1 MIFWN
6 TSWEEKQVERRE
18 NPYDSIKKRKKEEDF
33 VKKPTNSYGVDGKRA
48 EEKTGTRRRYE
59 PGDMG
64 QNRYEPGNMR
74 QDRYEQGNSRKG
86 RYQDGERRNV
96 RRERMTEEE
105 RMRRRRA
112 LRRKREQQRRR
123 RLIAAAA
130 VAVLV
135 LGGGAVGIVH
145 YVLRDVQTAN
155 VGLSANSGQAGS
167 DGTITGSLQGNGA
180 GNAAASDDGSGAA
193 GDGTD
198 SASDGNG
205 TAARPD
211 TNGTD
216 ISFSE
221 IAQLDTLNSPYA
233 ILMDASTGE
242 VLAEQNADTQMY
254 PASMTKMLTAV
265 TAMESV
271 SSLDETVTMPYE
283 IYAALYEEGASM
295 AGFEAGEQASVRQLL
310 YGVILPSGAECC
322 ITLAD
327 LIDGSESAFVQRM
340 NEKAQELG
348 MSSTHFV
355 TCTGLHDAQH
365 YSTIRDIAVLLQYAL
380 QSSDFREI
388 FTAHSY
394 SVAPTAQH
402 PEGFTFY
409 STMFQSLGDAS
420 VTGGEIL
427 GGKTGYTE
435 EAGLCLASLAQ
446 VNGREYI
453 LVTAG
458 APGSHDTEPLHT
470 IDAKA
475 VYNRIGEATKN

>member
-1 MIFWN
+1 MLHN
-6 TSWEEKQVERRE
+6 TGREEEQVEKWE
-18 NPYDSIKKRKKEEDF
+18 N
-33 VKKPTNSYGVDGKRA
+33 
-48 EEKTGTRRRYE
+48 
-59 PGDMG
+59 
-64 QNRYEPGNMR
+64 Q
-74 QDRYEQGNSRKG
+74 
-86 RYQDGERRNV
+86 
-96 RRERMTEEE
+96 RERMTEEE
-105 RMRRRRA
+105 RRRRRRA

-123 RLIAAAA
+123 GLIAVAA

-145 YVLRDVQTAN
+145 SILRDAQMAN
-155 VGLSANSGQAGS
+155 VGSSADSGQARS
-167 DGTITGSLQGNGA
+167 DGTITERLQENGTE
-180 GNAAASDDGSGAA
+180 NAEASDDGNGVAGNGADSTADESEVA
-193 GDGTD
+193 GNGTD
-198 SASDGNG
+198 STADGNG
-205 TAARPD
+205 TAAGTDMSRTDGVEDDESGNSTGEAAD
-211 TNGTD
+211 TDQD
-216 ISFSE
+216 ISFSG

-233 ILMDASTGE
+233 VLMDASTGE
-242 VLAEQNADTQMY
+242 ILAEQNADTQMY
-254 PASMTKMLTAV
+254 PASMTKILTAV

-271 SSLDETVTMPYE
+271 NSLDEIVTMPYE

-322 ITLAD
+322 IALAD

-340 NEKAQELG
+340 NEKAQALG

-365 YSTIRDIAVLLQYAL
+365 YSTVRDIAVLLQYAL

>member
-1 MIFWN
+1 MLHN
-6 TSWEEKQVERRE
+6 TGREEEQVEKWENQRE
-18 NPYDSIKKRKKEEDF
+18 H
-33 VKKPTNSYGVDGKRA
+33 
-48 EEKTGTRRRYE
+48 
-59 PGDMG
+59 
-64 QNRYEPGNMR
+64 
-74 QDRYEQGNSRKG
+74 
-86 RYQDGERRNV
+86 
-96 RRERMTEEE
+96 MTEEE
-105 RMRRRRA
+105 RRRRRRA

-123 RLIAAAA
+123 RLIAVAA

-135 LGGGAVGIVH
+135 LEGGAVGIVH
-145 YVLRDVQTAN
+145 SILRDAQMAN
-155 VGLSANSGQAGS
+155 VGSSADSGQAGS
-167 DGTITGSLQGNGA
+167 DGTITERLQENGA
-180 GNAAASDDGSGAA
+180 GNGTDSTADESSATGNGTDSTADESSAAGNGTDSTADGSGTAA
-193 GDGTD
+193 GTDMSRTDGVEDDESGNSTD
-198 SASDGNG
+198 E
-205 TAARPD
+205 AAD
-211 TNGTD
+211 TDQN

-233 ILMDASTGE
+233 VLMDASTGE

-254 PASMTKMLTAV
+254 PASMTKILTAV

-271 SSLDETVTMPYE
+271 NSLDEIVTMPYE

-322 ITLAD
+322 IALAD

-340 NEKAQELG
+340 NEKAQALG

-365 YSTIRDIAVLLQYAL
+365 YSTVRDIAVLLQYAL

>member
-1 MIFWN
+1 
-6 TSWEEKQVERRE
+6 
-18 NPYDSIKKRKKEEDF
+18 
-33 VKKPTNSYGVDGKRA
+33 
-48 EEKTGTRRRYE
+48 
-59 PGDMG
+59 
-64 QNRYEPGNMR
+64 
-74 QDRYEQGNSRKG
+74 
-86 RYQDGERRNV
+86 
-96 RRERMTEEE
+96 MTEEE
-105 RMRRRRA
+105 RRRRRRA

-123 RLIAAAA
+123 RLIAVAA

-145 YVLRDVQTAN
+145 SILRDAQTAN
-155 VGLSANSGQAGS
+155 VGSSADGGQAGS
-167 DGTITGSLQGNGA
+167 DGTITERLQENGA
-180 GNAAASDDGSGAA
+180 GNAEASDDGSGVAGNGADSTADESGAA
-193 GDGTD
+193 GNGTD
-198 SASDGNG
+198 STADGSG
-205 TAARPD
+205 TAAGTDMSRTDGVEDDESGNSTGEAAD
-211 TNGTD
+211 TGQD

-233 ILMDASTGE
+233 VLMDASTGE

-254 PASMTKMLTAV
+254 PASLTKILTAV

-271 SSLDETVTMPYE
+271 NSLDEIVTMPYE
-283 IYAALYEEGASM
+283 IYDTLYEEGASM

-322 ITLAD
+322 IALAG

-340 NEKAQELG
+340 NEKAQALG

-365 YSTIRDIAVLLQYAL
+365 YSTVRDIAVLLQYAL

>member
-1 MIFWN
+1 
-6 TSWEEKQVERRE
+6 
-18 NPYDSIKKRKKEEDF
+18 
-33 VKKPTNSYGVDGKRA
+33 
-48 EEKTGTRRRYE
+48 
-59 PGDMG
+59 
-64 QNRYEPGNMR
+64 
-74 QDRYEQGNSRKG
+74 
-86 RYQDGERRNV
+86 
-96 RRERMTEEE
+96 MTEEE
-105 RMRRRRA
+105 RRRSRRA

-123 RLIAAAA
+123 RLIAAAV

-145 YVLRDVQTAN
+145 SILRDAQTAN
-155 VGLSANSGQAGS
+155 VGSLADSGQAGS
-167 DGTITGSLQGNGA
+167 DGRITERLQENGA
-180 GNAAASDDGSGAA
+180 GN
-193 GDGTD
+193 GTD
-198 SASDGNG
+198 SAADESS
-205 TAARPD
+205 TEA
-211 TNGTD
+211 GTD
-216 ISFSE
+216 MSRTDGADDDESGNSTDEADTDQDITFSE
-221 IAQLDTLNSPYA
+221 TAQLDTLNSPYA

-254 PASMTKMLTAV
+254 PASMTKILTAV

-271 SSLDETVTMPYE
+271 NSLDEIVTMPYE
-283 IYAALYEEGASM
+283 IYATLYEEGASM

-322 ITLAD
+322 IALAD

-340 NEKAQELG
+340 NEKAQALG

-365 YSTIRDIAVLLQYAL
+365 YSTVRDIAVLLQYAL

-475 VYNRIGEATKN
+475 VYNRIGEATNNE

>member
-1 MIFWN
+1 VHKKSATKASAGKTPRVHN
-6 TSWEEKQVERRE
+6 TGREEEQVERWE
-18 NPYDSIKKRKKEEDF
+18 NQWD
-33 VKKPTNSYGVDGKRA
+33 A
-48 EEKTGTRRRYE
+48 
-59 PGDMG
+59 
-64 QNRYEPGNMR
+64 QW
-74 QDRYEQGNSRKG
+74 
-86 RYQDGERRNV
+86 
-96 RRERMTEEE
+96 ERMTEEE
-105 RMRRRRA
+105 RRRRRRA

-123 RLIAAAA
+123 RLIAVAA

-145 YVLRDVQTAN
+145 SILRDAQTVN
-155 VGLSANSGQAGS
+155 VGSSADNGQAGS
-167 DGTITGSLQGNGA
+167 DGAITERLQENGTE
-180 GNAAASDDGSGAA
+180 NAEASDDGNGGA
-193 GDGTD
+193 GNGTD
-198 SASDGNG
+198 STADESSAAAGTDMSRTDGVEDDESGNSTG
-205 TAARPD
+205 EAAD
-211 TNGTD
+211 TEQD

-221 IAQLDTLNSPYA
+221 TVQLDTLNSPYA

-254 PASMTKMLTAV
+254 PASMTKILTAV

-271 SSLDETVTMPYE
+271 NSLDEIVTMPYE
-283 IYAALYEEGASM
+283 IYATLYEEGASM

-322 ITLAD
+322 IALAD

-340 NEKAQELG
+340 NEKAQALG

-365 YSTIRDIAVLLQYAL
+365 YSTVRDIAVLLQYAL

-388 FTAHSY
+388 FTAHSH

>member
-1 MIFWN
+1 MEK
-6 TSWEEKQVERRE
+6 WENQR
-18 NPYDSIKKRKKEEDF
+18 D
-33 VKKPTNSYGVDGKRA
+33 A
-48 EEKTGTRRRYE
+48 
-59 PGDMG
+59 
-64 QNRYEPGNMR
+64 Q
-74 QDRYEQGNSRKG
+74 Q
-86 RYQDGERRNV
+86 
-96 RRERMTEEE
+96 ERMTEEE
-105 RMRRRRA
+105 RRRSRRA

-123 RLIAAAA
+123 RLIAAAV

-145 YVLRDVQTAN
+145 SILRDAQTAN
-155 VGLSANSGQAGS
+155 VGSLADSGQAGS
-167 DGTITGSLQGNGA
+167 DGRITERLQENGA
-180 GNAAASDDGSGAA
+180 GN
-193 GDGTD
+193 GTD
-198 SASDGNG
+198 SAADESS
-205 TAARPD
+205 TEA
-211 TNGTD
+211 GTD
-216 ISFSE
+216 MSRTDGADDDESGNSTDEATDTDQDITFSE

-242 VLAEQNADTQMY
+242 VLADQNADTQMY
-254 PASMTKMLTAV
+254 PASMTKILTAV
-265 TAMESV
+265 TAMENV
-271 SSLDETVTMPYE
+271 NSLDEIVTMPYE
-283 IYAALYEEGASM
+283 IYATLYEEGASM

-322 ITLAD
+322 IALAD

-340 NEKAQELG
+340 NEKAQALG

-365 YSTIRDIAVLLQYAL
+365 YSTVRDIAVLLQYAL

-435 EAGLCLASLAQ
+435 EAGLCLSSLAQ

-475 VYNRIGEATKN
+475 VYNRIGEATNNE

>member
-1 MIFWN
+1 MEK
-6 TSWEEKQVERRE
+6 WENQ
-18 NPYDSIKKRKKEEDF
+18 
-33 VKKPTNSYGVDGKRA
+33 
-48 EEKTGTRRRYE
+48 
-59 PGDMG
+59 
-64 QNRYEPGNMR
+64 
-74 QDRYEQGNSRKG
+74 
-86 RYQDGERRNV
+86 
-96 RRERMTEEE
+96 RERMTEEE
-105 RMRRRRA
+105 RRRRRRA

-123 RLIAAAA
+123 RLIAVAA

-145 YVLRDVQTAN
+145 SILRDAQTAN
-155 VGLSANSGQAGS
+155 VGSSADSGQARS
-167 DGTITGSLQGNGA
+167 DGTITERLQENGTE
-180 GNAAASDDGSGAA
+180 NAEASDDGNGVAGNGADSTADESSAA
-193 GDGTD
+193 GNGTD
-198 SASDGNG
+198 STADGSG
-205 TAARPD
+205 TAAGTDMSRTDGVEDDESGNSTGEAAD
-211 TNGTD
+211 TDQD

-254 PASMTKMLTAV
+254 PASMTKILTAV

-271 SSLDETVTMPYE
+271 NSLDEIVTMPYE
-283 IYAALYEEGASM
+283 IYATLYEEGASM

-322 ITLAD
+322 IALAD

-340 NEKAQELG
+340 NEKAQALG

-365 YSTIRDIAVLLQYAL
+365 YSTVRDIAVLLQYAL

>member
-1 MIFWN
+1 MER
-6 TSWEEKQVERRE
+6 WENQR
-18 NPYDSIKKRKKEEDF
+18 D
-33 VKKPTNSYGVDGKRA
+33 A
-48 EEKTGTRRRYE
+48 
-59 PGDMG
+59 
-64 QNRYEPGNMR
+64 Q
-74 QDRYEQGNSRKG
+74 Q
-86 RYQDGERRNV
+86 
-96 RRERMTEEE
+96 ERMTEEE
-105 RMRRRRA
+105 RRRRRRA
-112 LRRKREQQRRR
+112 LRRKREQQRRK
-123 RLIAAAA
+123 RLIAAAV

-145 YVLRDVQTAN
+145 SILRDAQTAN
-155 VGLSANSGQAGS
+155 VGSLADSGQAGS
-167 DGTITGSLQGNGA
+167 DGRITERLQENGA
-180 GNAAASDDGSGAA
+180 GN
-193 GDGTD
+193 GTD
-198 SASDGNG
+198 SAADESS
-205 TAARPD
+205 TEA
-211 TNGTD
+211 GTD
-216 ISFSE
+216 MSRTDGADDDESGNSTDEAEDTDQDITFSE
-221 IAQLDTLNSPYA
+221 TAQLDTLNSPYA

-254 PASMTKMLTAV
+254 PASMTKILTAV

-271 SSLDETVTMPYE
+271 NSLDEIVTMPYE
-283 IYAALYEEGASM
+283 IYATLYEEGASM

-322 ITLAD
+322 IALAD

-340 NEKAQELG
+340 NEKAQALG

-365 YSTIRDIAVLLQYAL
+365 YSTVRDIAVLLQYAL

-402 PEGFTFY
+402 PAGFTFY
-409 STMFQSLGDAS
+409 NTMFQSLGDAS

-458 APGSHDTEPLHT
+458 APGRHDTEPLHT
-470 IDAKA
+470 IEEKA
-475 VYNRIGEATKN
+475 VYTRIGEATNNE

>member
-1 MIFWN
+1 
-6 TSWEEKQVERRE
+6 
-18 NPYDSIKKRKKEEDF
+18 
-33 VKKPTNSYGVDGKRA
+33 
-48 EEKTGTRRRYE
+48 
-59 PGDMG
+59 
-64 QNRYEPGNMR
+64 
-74 QDRYEQGNSRKG
+74 
-86 RYQDGERRNV
+86 
-96 RRERMTEEE
+96 MTEEE
-105 RMRRRRA
+105 RRRRRRA

-123 RLIAAAA
+123 RLIAVAA

-145 YVLRDVQTAN
+145 SILRDAQTAS
-155 VGLSANSGQAGS
+155 VGSSADSGQAGS
-167 DGTITGSLQGNGA
+167 DGTITERLQENGA
-180 GNAAASDDGSGAA
+180 GNGTDSTADESSATGNGTDSTADESSAA
-193 GDGTD
+193 GNGTD
-198 SASDGNG
+198 SA
-205 TAARPD
+205 AD
-211 TNGTD
+211 TDQD

-221 IAQLDTLNSPYA
+221 IVQLDTLNSPYA
-233 ILMDASTGE
+233 VLMDASTGE

-254 PASMTKMLTAV
+254 PASLTKILTAV

-271 SSLDETVTMPYE
+271 NSLDEIVTMPYE

-322 ITLAD
+322 IALAD

-340 NEKAQELG
+340 NEKAQALG

-365 YSTIRDIAVLLQYAL
+365 YSTVRDIAVLLQYAL

-388 FTAHSY
+388 FTTHSY

-470 IDAKA
+470 IDAKT

>member
-1 MIFWN
+1 MLHN
-6 TSWEEKQVERRE
+6 TGREEEQVEKWE
-18 NPYDSIKKRKKEEDF
+18 N
-33 VKKPTNSYGVDGKRA
+33 
-48 EEKTGTRRRYE
+48 
-59 PGDMG
+59 
-64 QNRYEPGNMR
+64 Q
-74 QDRYEQGNSRKG
+74 
-86 RYQDGERRNV
+86 
-96 RRERMTEEE
+96 RERMTEEE
-105 RMRRRRA
+105 RRRRRRA

-123 RLIAAAA
+123 RLIAVAA

-145 YVLRDVQTAN
+145 SILRDAQTAN
-155 VGLSANSGQAGS
+155 VGSSADSGQAGS
-167 DGTITGSLQGNGA
+167 DGTITERLQENGA
-180 GNAAASDDGSGAA
+180 GN
-193 GDGTD
+193 GTD
-198 SASDGNG
+198 STADESSATGNG
-205 TAARPD
+205 TDSTADESSAAVGTDMSRTDGVEDDESGNSTGEAAD
-211 TNGTD
+211 TDQD

-254 PASMTKMLTAV
+254 PASMTKILTAV

-271 SSLDETVTMPYE
+271 NSLDEIVTMPYE

-322 ITLAD
+322 IALAD

-340 NEKAQELG
+340 NEKAQALG

-365 YSTIRDIAVLLQYAL
+365 YSTVRDIAVLLQYAL

>member
-1 MIFWN
+1 
-6 TSWEEKQVERRE
+6 
-18 NPYDSIKKRKKEEDF
+18 
-33 VKKPTNSYGVDGKRA
+33 
-48 EEKTGTRRRYE
+48 
-59 PGDMG
+59 
-64 QNRYEPGNMR
+64 
-74 QDRYEQGNSRKG
+74 
-86 RYQDGERRNV
+86 
-96 RRERMTEEE
+96 
-105 RMRRRRA
+105 
-112 LRRKREQQRRR
+112 
-123 RLIAAAA
+123 
-130 VAVLV
+130 
-135 LGGGAVGIVH
+135 
-145 YVLRDVQTAN
+145 
-155 VGLSANSGQAGS
+155 
-167 DGTITGSLQGNGA
+167 
-180 GNAAASDDGSGAA
+180 
-193 GDGTD
+193 
-198 SASDGNG
+198 
-205 TAARPD
+205 
-211 TNGTD
+211 
-216 ISFSE
+216 
-221 IAQLDTLNSPYA
+221 
-233 ILMDASTGE
+233 MDASTGE

-254 PASMTKMLTAV
+254 PASMTKILTAV

-271 SSLDETVTMPYE
+271 NSLDEIVTMPYE
-283 IYAALYEEGASM
+283 IYATLYEEGASM

-322 ITLAD
+322 IALAD

-340 NEKAQELG
+340 NEKAQALG
-348 MSSTHFV
+348 MRSTHFV

-365 YSTIRDIAVLLQYAL
+365 YSTVRDIAVLLQYAL

-475 VYNRIGEATKN
+475 VYNRIGEATNNE

>member
-1 MIFWN
+1 MLHN
-6 TSWEEKQVERRE
+6 TGREEEQVEKWE
-18 NPYDSIKKRKKEEDF
+18 N
-33 VKKPTNSYGVDGKRA
+33 
-48 EEKTGTRRRYE
+48 
-59 PGDMG
+59 
-64 QNRYEPGNMR
+64 Q
-74 QDRYEQGNSRKG
+74 
-86 RYQDGERRNV
+86 
-96 RRERMTEEE
+96 RERMTEEE
-105 RMRRRRA
+105 RRRRRRA

-123 RLIAAAA
+123 RLIAVAA

-145 YVLRDVQTAN
+145 SILRDAQMAN
-155 VGLSANSGQAGS
+155 VGSSADSGQAGS
-167 DGTITGSLQGNGA
+167 DGTITERLQENGA
-180 GNAAASDDGSGAA
+180 GNGTDSTADGSGTAA
-193 GDGTD
+193 GTDMSRTDGVEDDESGNSTGEAADTD
-198 SASDGNG
+198 QN
-205 TAARPD
+205 
-211 TNGTD
+211 

-233 ILMDASTGE
+233 VLMDASTGE

-254 PASMTKMLTAV
+254 PASMTKILTAV

-271 SSLDETVTMPYE
+271 NSLDEIVTMPYE

-322 ITLAD
+322 IALAD

-340 NEKAQELG
+340 NEKAQALG

-365 YSTIRDIAVLLQYAL
+365 YSTVRDIAVLLQYAL

-453 LVTAG
+453 LVIAG

>member
-1 MIFWN
+1 
-6 TSWEEKQVERRE
+6 
-18 NPYDSIKKRKKEEDF
+18 
-33 VKKPTNSYGVDGKRA
+33 
-48 EEKTGTRRRYE
+48 
-59 PGDMG
+59 
-64 QNRYEPGNMR
+64 
-74 QDRYEQGNSRKG
+74 
-86 RYQDGERRNV
+86 
-96 RRERMTEEE
+96 MTEEE
-105 RMRRRRA
+105 RVRRRRA
-112 LRRKREQQRRR
+112 LRRKKEQQRRR
-123 RLIAAAA
+123 RLITAA
-130 VAVLV
+130 VVALLV
-135 LGGGAVGIVH
+135 IGGGAIGIVR
-145 YVLRDVQTAN
+145 YVLRDAQTAN
-155 VGLSANSGQAGS
+155 VGPSAGSGQAGS
-167 DGTITGSLQGNGA
+167 DGTITGT
-180 GNAAASDDGSGAA
+180 AAASGDESVSNTAGEGTNPVPAENADGTYTNGTFDASGNSTAGAA
-193 GDGTD
+193 DAEQTENSNGSATGETEADAD
-198 SASDGNG
+198 SARQKNSGESE
-205 TAARPD
+205 AA
-211 TNGTD
+211 GTD

-233 ILMDASTGE
+233 ILMDVSAGE
-242 VLAEQNADTQMY
+242 VLAEQNADTRMY
-254 PASMTKMLTAV
+254 PASMTKILTAV
-265 TAMESV
+265 TAMECV

-283 IYAALYEEGASM
+283 IYDALYEEGASM
-295 AGFEAGEQASVRQLL
+295 AGFEAGEQASIRQLL

-327 LIDGSESAFVQRM
+327 FIDGSESAFVQRM
-340 NEKAQELG
+340 NAKAQELG
-348 MSSTHFV
+348 MNSTHFV

-365 YSTIRDIAVLLQYAL
+365 YSTVRDIAVLLQYAL
-380 QSSDFREI
+380 QNSDFLEI

-475 VYNRIGEATKN
+475 VYNRIGEATKK

>member
-1 MIFWN
+1 
-6 TSWEEKQVERRE
+6 
-18 NPYDSIKKRKKEEDF
+18 
-33 VKKPTNSYGVDGKRA
+33 
-48 EEKTGTRRRYE
+48 
-59 PGDMG
+59 
-64 QNRYEPGNMR
+64 
-74 QDRYEQGNSRKG
+74 
-86 RYQDGERRNV
+86 
-96 RRERMTEEE
+96 MTEEE
-105 RMRRRRA
+105 RRRRRRA

-123 RLIAAAA
+123 RLIAAAV

-135 LGGGAVGIVH
+135 LGGGAVGIAH
-145 YVLRDVQTAN
+145 SILRDAQTAN
-155 VGLSANSGQAGS
+155 VGSLADSGQAGS
-167 DGTITGSLQGNGA
+167 DGRITERLQENGA
-180 GNAAASDDGSGAA
+180 GNA
-193 GDGTD
+193 TD
-198 SASDGNG
+198 SAADESS
-205 TAARPD
+205 TEA
-211 TNGTD
+211 GTD
-216 ISFSE
+216 MSRTDGADDDESGHSTDEAEDTDQDITFSE
-221 IAQLDTLNSPYA
+221 TAQLDTLNSPYA

-254 PASMTKMLTAV
+254 PASMTKILTAV

-271 SSLDETVTMPYE
+271 NSLDEIVTMPYE
-283 IYAALYEEGASM
+283 IYATLYEEGASM

-310 YGVILPSGAECC
+310 YGVILPYGAECC
-322 ITLAD
+322 IALAD

-340 NEKAQELG
+340 NEKAQALG
-348 MSSTHFV
+348 MRSTHFV

-365 YSTIRDIAVLLQYAL
+365 YSTVRDIAVLLQYAL

-475 VYNRIGEATKN
+475 VYNRIGEATNNE

>member
-1 MIFWN
+1 
-6 TSWEEKQVERRE
+6 
-18 NPYDSIKKRKKEEDF
+18 
-33 VKKPTNSYGVDGKRA
+33 
-48 EEKTGTRRRYE
+48 
-59 PGDMG
+59 
-64 QNRYEPGNMR
+64 
-74 QDRYEQGNSRKG
+74 
-86 RYQDGERRNV
+86 
-96 RRERMTEEE
+96 MTEEE
-105 RMRRRRA
+105 RRRRRRA

-123 RLIAAAA
+123 RLIAVAA

-145 YVLRDVQTAN
+145 SILRDAQMAN
-155 VGLSANSGQAGS
+155 VGSSADSGQAGS
-167 DGTITGSLQGNGA
+167 DGTITERLQENGA
-180 GNAAASDDGSGAA
+180 GNAEASDDGSGGA
-193 GDGTD
+193 GNGADSTADG
-198 SASDGNG
+198 SG
-205 TAARPD
+205 TAA
-211 TNGTD
+211 GTD
-216 ISFSE
+216 MSRTDGVEDDESGNSTDEAADTDQNISFSE

-233 ILMDASTGE
+233 VLMDASTGE
-242 VLAEQNADTQMY
+242 VLAEQNADMQMY
-254 PASMTKMLTAV
+254 PASMTKILTAV

-271 SSLDETVTMPYE
+271 NSLDEIVTMPYE
-283 IYAALYEEGASM
+283 IYATLYEEGASM

-322 ITLAD
+322 IALAD

-340 NEKAQELG
+340 NEKAQALG

-365 YSTIRDIAVLLQYAL
+365 YSTVRDIAVLLQYAL

>member
-1 MIFWN
+1 MLHN
-6 TSWEEKQVERRE
+6 TGREEEQVEKWE
-18 NPYDSIKKRKKEEDF
+18 N
-33 VKKPTNSYGVDGKRA
+33 
-48 EEKTGTRRRYE
+48 
-59 PGDMG
+59 
-64 QNRYEPGNMR
+64 Q
-74 QDRYEQGNSRKG
+74 
-86 RYQDGERRNV
+86 
-96 RRERMTEEE
+96 RERMTEEE
-105 RMRRRRA
+105 RRRRRRA

-123 RLIAAAA
+123 RLIAVAA

-145 YVLRDVQTAN
+145 SILRDAQMAN
-155 VGLSANSGQAGS
+155 VGSSADSGQAGS
-167 DGTITGSLQGNGA
+167 DGTITERLQENGA
-180 GNAAASDDGSGAA
+180 GN
-193 GDGTD
+193 GTD
-198 SASDGNG
+198 STADESSATGNG
-205 TAARPD
+205 TDSTADESSAAV
-211 TNGTD
+211 GTD
-216 ISFSE
+216 MSRTDGVEDDESGNSTDEAADTDQNISFSE

-233 ILMDASTGE
+233 VLMDASTGE

-254 PASMTKMLTAV
+254 PASMTKILTAV

-271 SSLDETVTMPYE
+271 NSLDEIVTMPYE
-283 IYAALYEEGASM
+283 IYATLYEEGASM

-322 ITLAD
+322 IALAD

-340 NEKAQELG
+340 NEKAQALG

-365 YSTIRDIAVLLQYAL
+365 YSTVRDIAVLLQYAL

>member
-1 MIFWN
+1 MLHN
-6 TSWEEKQVERRE
+6 TGREEEQVEKWENQRE
-18 NPYDSIKKRKKEEDF
+18 H
-33 VKKPTNSYGVDGKRA
+33 
-48 EEKTGTRRRYE
+48 
-59 PGDMG
+59 
-64 QNRYEPGNMR
+64 
-74 QDRYEQGNSRKG
+74 
-86 RYQDGERRNV
+86 
-96 RRERMTEEE
+96 MTEEE
-105 RMRRRRA
+105 RRRRRRA

-123 RLIAAAA
+123 RLIAVAA

-145 YVLRDVQTAN
+145 SILRDAQTAN
-155 VGLSANSGQAGS
+155 VGSSADSGQARS
-167 DGTITGSLQGNGA
+167 DGTITERLQENGTE
-180 GNAAASDDGSGAA
+180 NAEASDDGNGAA
-193 GDGTD
+193 GNGADSTADESEVAGNGTD
-198 SASDGNG
+198 STADGSG
-205 TAARPD
+205 TAAGTDMSRTDGVEDDESGNSTGEAAD
-211 TNGTD
+211 TDQD
-216 ISFSE
+216 ISFSG

-233 ILMDASTGE
+233 VLMDASTGE
-242 VLAEQNADTQMY
+242 ILAEQNADTQMY
-254 PASMTKMLTAV
+254 PASMTKILTAV

-271 SSLDETVTMPYE
+271 NSLDEIVTMPYE
-283 IYAALYEEGASM
+283 IYATLYEEGASM

-322 ITLAD
+322 IALAD

-340 NEKAQELG
+340 NEKAQALG

-365 YSTIRDIAVLLQYAL
+365 YSTVRDIAVLLQYAL

>member
-1 MIFWN
+1 MLHN
-6 TSWEEKQVERRE
+6 TGREEEQVEKWENQRE
-18 NPYDSIKKRKKEEDF
+18 H
-33 VKKPTNSYGVDGKRA
+33 
-48 EEKTGTRRRYE
+48 
-59 PGDMG
+59 
-64 QNRYEPGNMR
+64 
-74 QDRYEQGNSRKG
+74 
-86 RYQDGERRNV
+86 
-96 RRERMTEEE
+96 MTEEE
-105 RMRRRRA
+105 RRRRRRA

-123 RLIAAAA
+123 RLIAVAA

-145 YVLRDVQTAN
+145 SILRDAQMAN
-155 VGLSANSGQAGS
+155 VGSSADSGQAGS
-167 DGTITGSLQGNGA
+167 DGTITERLQENGA
-180 GNAAASDDGSGAA
+180 GNGTDSTADESEVAGNGTDSTADGSGTAA
-193 GDGTD
+193 GTDMSRTDGVEDDESGNSTGEAADTD
-198 SASDGNG
+198 Q
-205 TAARPD
+205 
-211 TNGTD
+211 D

-254 PASMTKMLTAV
+254 PASMTKILTAV

-271 SSLDETVTMPYE
+271 NSLDEIVTMPYE
-283 IYAALYEEGASM
+283 IYATLYEEGASM

-322 ITLAD
+322 IALAD

-340 NEKAQELG
+340 NEKAQALG

-365 YSTIRDIAVLLQYAL
+365 YSTVRDIAVLLQYAL

-475 VYNRIGEATKN
+475 VYNRIGEATKK

>member
-1 MIFWN
+1 MEK
-6 TSWEEKQVERRE
+6 WENQ
-18 NPYDSIKKRKKEEDF
+18 
-33 VKKPTNSYGVDGKRA
+33 
-48 EEKTGTRRRYE
+48 
-59 PGDMG
+59 
-64 QNRYEPGNMR
+64 
-74 QDRYEQGNSRKG
+74 
-86 RYQDGERRNV
+86 
-96 RRERMTEEE
+96 RERMTEEE
-105 RMRRRRA
+105 RRRRRRA

-123 RLIAAAA
+123 RLIAVAA

-145 YVLRDVQTAN
+145 SILRDAQMAN
-155 VGLSANSGQAGS
+155 VGSSADSGQAGS
-167 DGTITGSLQGNGA
+167 DGTITERLQENGA
-180 GNAAASDDGSGAA
+180 GN
-193 GDGTD
+193 GTD
-198 SASDGNG
+198 SAADESEVAGNG
-205 TAARPD
+205 TDSTADGSGTAAGTDMSRTDGVEDDESGNSTGEAAD
-211 TNGTD
+211 TDQD

-254 PASMTKMLTAV
+254 PASMTKILTAV

-271 SSLDETVTMPYE
+271 NSLDEIVTMPYE
-283 IYAALYEEGASM
+283 IYATLYEEGASM

-322 ITLAD
+322 IALAD

-340 NEKAQELG
+340 NEKAQALG

-365 YSTIRDIAVLLQYAL
+365 YSTVRDIAVLLQYAL

-453 LVTAG
+453 LVTAD

>member
-1 MIFWN
+1 M
-6 TSWEEKQVERRE
+6 ERRD
-18 NPYDSIKKRKKEEDF
+18 N
-33 VKKPTNSYGVDGKRA
+33 
-48 EEKTGTRRRYE
+48 RR
-59 PGDMG
+59 DA
-64 QNRYEPGNMR
+64 Q
-74 QDRYEQGNSRKG
+74 Q
-86 RYQDGERRNV
+86 
-96 RRERMTEEE
+96 ERMTEEE

-112 LRRKREQQRRR
+112 LRRKREQQRWR
-123 RLIAAAA
+123 RLIVAAA

-145 YVLRDVQTAN
+145 SVLRGAQTAN
-155 VGLSANSGQAGS
+155 VGISANSGQAGS
-167 DGTITGSLQGNGA
+167 DGTITGSLQENGA
-180 GNAAASDDGSGAA
+180 GNVAASDDGSGVSNGNDPAA
-193 GDGTD
+193 RTDKNGTD
-198 SASDGNG
+198 GAANGNSIGEAADTDQTGNANGSMSGEGNTAENAGGVETEIDGES
-205 TAARPD
+205 T
-211 TNGTD
+211 TQD

-221 IAQLDTLNSPYA
+221 IARLDTLNSPYA

-242 VLAEQNADTQMY
+242 ILAAQNADTQMY
-254 PASMTKMLTAV
+254 PASMTKILTAV
-265 TAMESV
+265 TAMENV
-271 SSLDETVTMPYE
+271 GSLDETVTMPYE
-283 IYAALYEEGASM
+283 IYESLYEEGASM
-295 AGFEAGEQASVRQLL
+295 AGFEAGEQASVRELL

-327 LIDGSESAFVQRM
+327 LIDGSQSAFVQRM

-348 MSSTHFV
+348 MNSTHFV

-365 YSTIRDIAVLLQYAL
+365 YSTVRDIAVLLQYAL
-380 QSSDFREI
+380 QNSDFREI

>member
-1 MIFWN
+1 MLHN
-6 TSWEEKQVERRE
+6 TGREEEQVEKWE
-18 NPYDSIKKRKKEEDF
+18 N
-33 VKKPTNSYGVDGKRA
+33 
-48 EEKTGTRRRYE
+48 
-59 PGDMG
+59 
-64 QNRYEPGNMR
+64 Q
-74 QDRYEQGNSRKG
+74 
-86 RYQDGERRNV
+86 
-96 RRERMTEEE
+96 RERMTEEE
-105 RMRRRRA
+105 RRRRRRA

-123 RLIAAAA
+123 RLIAVAA

-145 YVLRDVQTAN
+145 SILRDAQTAN
-155 VGLSANSGQAGS
+155 VGSSADGGQAGS
-167 DGTITGSLQGNGA
+167 DGTITERLQENGA
-180 GNAAASDDGSGAA
+180 GNGTESTADESEVAGNGTDSTADGSGTAA
-193 GDGTD
+193 GTDMSRTDGVEDDESGNSTD
-198 SASDGNG
+198 E
-205 TAARPD
+205 AAD
-211 TNGTD
+211 TDQN

-233 ILMDASTGE
+233 VLMDASTGE
-242 VLAEQNADTQMY
+242 ILAEQNADTQMY
-254 PASMTKMLTAV
+254 PASMTKILTAV

-271 SSLDETVTMPYE
+271 NSLDEIVTMPYE

-322 ITLAD
+322 IALAD

-340 NEKAQELG
+340 NEKAQALG

-365 YSTIRDIAVLLQYAL
+365 YSTVRDIAVLLQYAL

-453 LVTAG
+453 LVTAD

>member
-1 MIFWN
+1 MLHN
-6 TSWEEKQVERRE
+6 TGREEEQVEKWE
-18 NPYDSIKKRKKEEDF
+18 N
-33 VKKPTNSYGVDGKRA
+33 
-48 EEKTGTRRRYE
+48 
-59 PGDMG
+59 
-64 QNRYEPGNMR
+64 Q
-74 QDRYEQGNSRKG
+74 
-86 RYQDGERRNV
+86 
-96 RRERMTEEE
+96 RERMTEEE
-105 RMRRRRA
+105 RRRRRRA

-123 RLIAAAA
+123 RLIAVAA

-145 YVLRDVQTAN
+145 SILRDAQTAN
-155 VGLSANSGQAGS
+155 VGSSADSGQAGS
-167 DGTITGSLQGNGA
+167 DGTITERLQENGA
-180 GNAAASDDGSGAA
+180 GNGTDSTADESSATGNGTDSTADESSAA
-193 GDGTD
+193 GNGTD
-198 SASDGNG
+198 SAADESEVAGNG
-205 TAARPD
+205 TDSTADGSGTAA
-211 TNGTD
+211 GTD
-216 ISFSE
+216 MSRTDGVEDDESGNSTDEAADTDQNISFSE

-233 ILMDASTGE
+233 VLMDASTGE

-254 PASMTKMLTAV
+254 PASMTKILTAV

-271 SSLDETVTMPYE
+271 NSLDEIVTMPYE

-322 ITLAD
+322 IALAD

-340 NEKAQELG
+340 NEKAQALG

-365 YSTIRDIAVLLQYAL
+365 YSTVRDIAVLLQYAL

>member
-1 MIFWN
+1 
-6 TSWEEKQVERRE
+6 
-18 NPYDSIKKRKKEEDF
+18 
-33 VKKPTNSYGVDGKRA
+33 
-48 EEKTGTRRRYE
+48 
-59 PGDMG
+59 
-64 QNRYEPGNMR
+64 
-74 QDRYEQGNSRKG
+74 
-86 RYQDGERRNV
+86 
-96 RRERMTEEE
+96 MTEEE
-105 RMRRRRA
+105 RRRRRRA

-123 RLIAAAA
+123 RLIAIAA

-145 YVLRDVQTAN
+145 SILRDAQTVN
-155 VGLSANSGQAGS
+155 VGSLADSGQAGS
-167 DGTITGSLQGNGA
+167 DGRITERLQENGA
-180 GNAAASDDGSGAA
+180 GNA
-193 GDGTD
+193 TD
-198 SASDGNG
+198 SAADESS
-205 TAARPD
+205 TEA
-211 TNGTD
+211 GTD
-216 ISFSE
+216 MSRTDGADDDESGNSTDEAEDTDQDITFSG

-254 PASMTKMLTAV
+254 PASMTKILTAV

-271 SSLDETVTMPYE
+271 NSLDEIVTMPYE
-283 IYAALYEEGASM
+283 IYATLYEEGASM
-295 AGFEAGEQASVRQLL
+295 AGFEAGEQASVRPLL

-322 ITLAD
+322 IALAD

-340 NEKAQELG
+340 NEKAQALG

-365 YSTIRDIAVLLQYAL
+365 YSTVRDIAVLLQYAL

-475 VYNRIGEATKN
+475 VYNRIGEATNNE

>member
-1 MIFWN
+1 
-6 TSWEEKQVERRE
+6 
-18 NPYDSIKKRKKEEDF
+18 
-33 VKKPTNSYGVDGKRA
+33 
-48 EEKTGTRRRYE
+48 
-59 PGDMG
+59 
-64 QNRYEPGNMR
+64 
-74 QDRYEQGNSRKG
+74 
-86 RYQDGERRNV
+86 
-96 RRERMTEEE
+96 MTEEE
-105 RMRRRRA
+105 RRRRRRA

-123 RLIAAAA
+123 RLIAAAV

-135 LGGGAVGIVH
+135 LGGGAVGIAH
-145 YVLRDVQTAN
+145 SILRDAQTAN
-155 VGLSANSGQAGS
+155 VGSLADSGQAGS
-167 DGTITGSLQGNGA
+167 DGRITERLQENGA
-180 GNAAASDDGSGAA
+180 GNA
-193 GDGTD
+193 TD
-198 SASDGNG
+198 SAADESS
-205 TAARPD
+205 TEA
-211 TNGTD
+211 GTD
-216 ISFSE
+216 MSRTDGADDDESGNSTDEAEDTDQDITFSE
-221 IAQLDTLNSPYA
+221 TAQLDTLNSPYA

-254 PASMTKMLTAV
+254 PASMTKILTAV

-271 SSLDETVTMPYE
+271 NSLDEIVTMPYE
-283 IYAALYEEGASM
+283 IYATLYEEGASM

-322 ITLAD
+322 IALAD

-340 NEKAQELG
+340 NEKAQALG

-365 YSTIRDIAVLLQYAL
+365 YSTVRDIAVLLQYAL
-380 QSSDFREI
+380 QSSGFREI

-394 SVAPTAQH
+394 SVAPTTQH

-420 VTGGEIL
+420 VTGGETL

-475 VYNRIGEATKN
+475 VYNRIGEATNNE

>member
-1 MIFWN
+1 MLHN
-6 TSWEEKQVERRE
+6 TGREEEQVEKWE
-18 NPYDSIKKRKKEEDF
+18 N
-33 VKKPTNSYGVDGKRA
+33 
-48 EEKTGTRRRYE
+48 
-59 PGDMG
+59 
-64 QNRYEPGNMR
+64 Q
-74 QDRYEQGNSRKG
+74 
-86 RYQDGERRNV
+86 
-96 RRERMTEEE
+96 RERMTEEE
-105 RMRRRRA
+105 RRRRRRA

-123 RLIAAAA
+123 RLIAVAA

-145 YVLRDVQTAN
+145 SILRDAQMAN
-155 VGLSANSGQAGS
+155 VGFSADSGQAGS
-167 DGTITGSLQGNGA
+167 DGTITERLQENGA
-180 GNAAASDDGSGAA
+180 GNAEASDDGSGVAGNGTDSTADESGVA

-198 SASDGNG
+198 STADGSG
-205 TAARPD
+205 TAAGTDMSRTDGVEDDESGNSTGEAAD
-211 TNGTD
+211 TDQD

-221 IAQLDTLNSPYA
+221 TVQLDTLNSPYA

-254 PASMTKMLTAV
+254 PASMTKILTAV

-271 SSLDETVTMPYE
+271 NSLDEIVTMPYE
-283 IYAALYEEGASM
+283 IYATLYEEGASM

-322 ITLAD
+322 IALAD

-340 NEKAQELG
+340 NEKAQALG

-365 YSTIRDIAVLLQYAL
+365 YSTVRDIAVLLQYAL

>member
-1 MIFWN
+1 MER
-6 TSWEEKQVERRE
+6 WENQW
-18 NPYDSIKKRKKEEDF
+18 D
-33 VKKPTNSYGVDGKRA
+33 A
-48 EEKTGTRRRYE
+48 
-59 PGDMG
+59 
-64 QNRYEPGNMR
+64 QW
-74 QDRYEQGNSRKG
+74 
-86 RYQDGERRNV
+86 
-96 RRERMTEEE
+96 ERMTEEE
-105 RMRRRRA
+105 RRRRRRA

-123 RLIAAAA
+123 RLIAVAA

-145 YVLRDVQTAN
+145 SILRDAQTVN
-155 VGLSANSGQAGS
+155 VGSSADNGQAGS
-167 DGTITGSLQGNGA
+167 DGAITERLQENGTE
-180 GNAAASDDGSGAA
+180 NAEASDDGNGGA
-193 GDGTD
+193 GNGTD
-198 SASDGNG
+198 STADESSAAAGTDMSRTDGVEDDESGNSTG
-205 TAARPD
+205 EAAD
-211 TNGTD
+211 TEQD

-221 IAQLDTLNSPYA
+221 TVQLDTLNSPYA

-254 PASMTKMLTAV
+254 PASMTKILTAV

-271 SSLDETVTMPYE
+271 NSLDEIVTMPYE
-283 IYAALYEEGASM
+283 IYATLYEEGASM

-322 ITLAD
+322 IALAD

-340 NEKAQELG
+340 NEKAQALG

-365 YSTIRDIAVLLQYAL
+365 YSTVRDIAVLLQYAL

-388 FTAHSY
+388 FTAHSH

>member
-1 MIFWN
+1 MILCLVVEAIVILTLVVIIGWN
-6 TSWEEKQVERRE
+6 K
-18 NPYDSIKKRKKEEDF
+18 
-33 VKKPTNSYGVDGKRA
+33 GV
-48 EEKTGTRRRYE
+48 
-59 PGDMG
+59 GDWM
-64 QNRYEPGNMR
+64 E
-74 QDRYEQGNSRKG
+74 
-86 RYQDGERRNV
+86 
-96 RRERMTEEE
+96 
-105 RMRRRRA
+105 
-112 LRRKREQQRRR
+112 
-123 RLIAAAA
+123 
-130 VAVLV
+130 
-135 LGGGAVGIVH
+135 
-145 YVLRDVQTAN
+145 
-155 VGLSANSGQAGS
+155 
-167 DGTITGSLQGNGA
+167 SLQRPVVRKLEM
-180 GNAAASDDGSGAA
+180 SG
-193 GDGTD
+193 
-198 SASDGNG
+198 
-205 TAARPD
+205 
-211 TNGTD
+211 
-216 ISFSE
+216 I
-221 IAQLDTLNSPYA
+221 NSPYA
-233 ILMDASTGE
+233 VLMQVKGGKIIGNMKGDE
-242 VLAEQNADTQMY
+242 KIY
-254 PASMTKMLTAV
+254 PASMTKIMTVIVAIENLDDLDQEITLTQEMFQGLYEQDA
-265 TAMESV
+265 TQAGFQPG
-271 SSLDETVTMPYE
+271 ETVRA
-283 IYAALYEEGASM
+283 ID
-295 AGFEAGEQASVRQLL
+295 LL
-310 YGVILPSGAECC
+310 YGAMLPSGAECC
-322 ITLAD
+322 IALAD

-340 NEKAQELG
+340 NEKAQALG

-365 YSTIRDIAVLLQYAL
+365 YSTVRDIAVLLQYAL

>member
-1 MIFWN
+1 
-6 TSWEEKQVERRE
+6 
-18 NPYDSIKKRKKEEDF
+18 
-33 VKKPTNSYGVDGKRA
+33 
-48 EEKTGTRRRYE
+48 
-59 PGDMG
+59 
-64 QNRYEPGNMR
+64 
-74 QDRYEQGNSRKG
+74 
-86 RYQDGERRNV
+86 
-96 RRERMTEEE
+96 MTEEE
-105 RMRRRRA
+105 RRRRRRA

-123 RLIAAAA
+123 RLIAIAA

-145 YVLRDVQTAN
+145 SILRDAQTVN
-155 VGLSANSGQAGS
+155 VGSLADSGQAGS
-167 DGTITGSLQGNGA
+167 DGRITERLQENGA
-180 GNAAASDDGSGAA
+180 GNA
-193 GDGTD
+193 TD
-198 SASDGNG
+198 SAADDSS
-205 TAARPD
+205 TEA
-211 TNGTD
+211 GTD
-216 ISFSE
+216 MSRTDGADDDESGNSTDEAADTDQDITFSE
-221 IAQLDTLNSPYA
+221 TAQLDTLNSPYA

-254 PASMTKMLTAV
+254 PASMTKILTAG
-265 TAMESV
+265 TARDSV
-271 SSLDETVTMPYE
+271 NSLDEIVTMPYE
-283 IYAALYEEGASM
+283 IYATLYEEGASM

-322 ITLAD
+322 IALAD

-340 NEKAQELG
+340 NEKAQALG
-348 MSSTHFV
+348 MRSTHFV

-365 YSTIRDIAVLLQYAL
+365 YSTVRDIAVLLQDAL

-475 VYNRIGEATKN
+475 VYNRIGEATNNE

>member
-1 MIFWN
+1 MLHN
-6 TSWEEKQVERRE
+6 TGREEEQVEKWE
-18 NPYDSIKKRKKEEDF
+18 N
-33 VKKPTNSYGVDGKRA
+33 
-48 EEKTGTRRRYE
+48 
-59 PGDMG
+59 
-64 QNRYEPGNMR
+64 Q
-74 QDRYEQGNSRKG
+74 
-86 RYQDGERRNV
+86 
-96 RRERMTEEE
+96 RERMTEEE
-105 RMRRRRA
+105 RRRRRRA

-123 RLIAAAA
+123 RLIAVAA

-145 YVLRDVQTAN
+145 SILRDAQTAN
-155 VGLSANSGQAGS
+155 VGSSADSGQAGS
-167 DGTITGSLQGNGA
+167 DGTITERLQENGA
-180 GNAAASDDGSGAA
+180 GNGADSTADESSAAGNGADSTADGSGTAA
-193 GDGTD
+193 GTDMSRTDGVEDDESGNSTGEAADTD
-198 SASDGNG
+198 Q
-205 TAARPD
+205 
-211 TNGTD
+211 D

-254 PASMTKMLTAV
+254 PASMTKILTAV

-271 SSLDETVTMPYE
+271 NSLDEIVTMPYE
-283 IYAALYEEGASM
+283 IYATLYEEGASM

-322 ITLAD
+322 IALAD

-340 NEKAQELG
+340 NEKAQALG

-365 YSTIRDIAVLLQYAL
+365 YSTVRDIAVLLQYAL

>member
-1 MIFWN
+1 
-6 TSWEEKQVERRE
+6 
-18 NPYDSIKKRKKEEDF
+18 
-33 VKKPTNSYGVDGKRA
+33 
-48 EEKTGTRRRYE
+48 
-59 PGDMG
+59 
-64 QNRYEPGNMR
+64 
-74 QDRYEQGNSRKG
+74 
-86 RYQDGERRNV
+86 
-96 RRERMTEEE
+96 MTEEE
-105 RMRRRRA
+105 RRRRRRA

-123 RLIAAAA
+123 RLIAVAA

-145 YVLRDVQTAN
+145 SILRDAQTVN
-155 VGLSANSGQAGS
+155 VGSLADSGQAGS
-167 DGTITGSLQGNGA
+167 DGRITERLQENGA
-180 GNAAASDDGSGAA
+180 GNA
-193 GDGTD
+193 TD
-198 SASDGNG
+198 SAADESS
-205 TAARPD
+205 TEA
-211 TNGTD
+211 GTD
-216 ISFSE
+216 MSRTDGADDDESGNSTDEAEDTDQDITFFE

-254 PASMTKMLTAV
+254 PASMTKILTAV

-271 SSLDETVTMPYE
+271 NSLDEIVTMPYE
-283 IYAALYEEGASM
+283 IYATLYEEGASM

-322 ITLAD
+322 IALAD
-327 LIDGSESAFVQRM
+327 LIDGAESAFVQRM
-340 NEKAQELG
+340 NEKAQALG

-365 YSTIRDIAVLLQYAL
+365 YSTVRDIAVLLQYAL

-475 VYNRIGEATKN
+475 VYNRIGEATNNE

>member
-1 MIFWN
+1 MEK
-6 TSWEEKQVERRE
+6 WENQ
-18 NPYDSIKKRKKEEDF
+18 
-33 VKKPTNSYGVDGKRA
+33 
-48 EEKTGTRRRYE
+48 
-59 PGDMG
+59 
-64 QNRYEPGNMR
+64 
-74 QDRYEQGNSRKG
+74 
-86 RYQDGERRNV
+86 
-96 RRERMTEEE
+96 RERMTEEE
-105 RMRRRRA
+105 RRRRRRA

-123 RLIAAAA
+123 RLIAVAA

-145 YVLRDVQTAN
+145 SILRDAQTAN
-155 VGLSANSGQAGS
+155 VGSSADSGQAGS
-167 DGTITGSLQGNGA
+167 DGTITERLQENGA
-180 GNAAASDDGSGAA
+180 GNGTDSTADESSATGNGTDSTADESSAAGNGTDSTADGSGTAA
-193 GDGTD
+193 GADMSRTDGVEDDESGNSTD
-198 SASDGNG
+198 E
-205 TAARPD
+205 AAD
-211 TNGTD
+211 TDQN

-233 ILMDASTGE
+233 VLMDASTGE

-254 PASMTKMLTAV
+254 PASMTKILTAV

-271 SSLDETVTMPYE
+271 NSLDEIVTMPYE

-322 ITLAD
+322 IALAD

-340 NEKAQELG
+340 NEKAQALG

-365 YSTIRDIAVLLQYAL
+365 YSTVRDIAVLLQYAL

>member
-1 MIFWN
+1 M
-6 TSWEEKQVERRE
+6 ERRE
-18 NPYDSIKKRKKEEDF
+18 NPYDPIEKQKKEEDL
-33 VKKPTNSYGVDGKRA
+33 VRKQEKPYGAAGKKA
-48 EEKTGTRRRYE
+48 EEGTGNGRRYD
-59 PGDMG
+59 PGNMR
-64 QNRYEPGNMR
+64 QNRYEPGSIREAERIGEQRYQWENR
-74 QDRYEQGNSRKG
+74 RDAQQDR
-86 RYQDGERRNV
+86 
-96 RRERMTEEE
+96 MPEEE
-105 RMRRRRA
+105 WMRRRRA

-130 VAVLV
+130 AAVLV
-135 LGGGAVGIVH
+135 LGCGAVGIVH
-145 YVLRDVQTAN
+145 FVLRDAQTAN
-155 VGLSANSGQAGS
+155 VGISADSGQAGS
-167 DGTITGSLQGNGA
+167 DGTITGSLQENGA
-180 GNAAASDDGSGAA
+180 ENAAASDDGSGAA

-198 SASDGNG
+198 SAPNGNG
-205 TAARPD
+205 TLD
-211 TNGTD
+211 TNETD
-216 ISFSE
+216 DANGNSTAGSADTEQDTSFSE

-242 VLAEQNADTQMY
+242 VLAEQNADTRMY
-254 PASMTKMLTAV
+254 PASMTKILTAV

-283 IYAALYEEGASM
+283 IYESLYEEGASM
-295 AGFEAGEQASVRQLL
+295 AGFEAGEQASVRELL

-348 MSSTHFV
+348 MNSTHFV

-365 YSTIRDIAVLLQYAL
+365 YSTVRDIAVLLQYAL
-380 QSSDFREI
+380 QNSDFREI

-470 IDAKA
+470 IDAKT
-475 VYNRIGEATKN
+475 VYNRIGEAAL

>member
-1 MIFWN
+1 MLHN
-6 TSWEEKQVERRE
+6 TGREEEQVEKWE
-18 NPYDSIKKRKKEEDF
+18 N
-33 VKKPTNSYGVDGKRA
+33 
-48 EEKTGTRRRYE
+48 
-59 PGDMG
+59 
-64 QNRYEPGNMR
+64 Q
-74 QDRYEQGNSRKG
+74 
-86 RYQDGERRNV
+86 
-96 RRERMTEEE
+96 RERMTEEE
-105 RMRRRRA
+105 RRRRRRA

-123 RLIAAAA
+123 GLIAVAA

-135 LGGGAVGIVH
+135 FGGGAVGIVH
-145 YVLRDVQTAN
+145 SILRDAQTAN
-155 VGLSANSGQAGS
+155 VGSSADSGQAGS
-167 DGTITGSLQGNGA
+167 DGTITERLQENGA
-180 GNAAASDDGSGAA
+180 GNGTDSTADESSAAGNGTDSTADGSGTAA
-193 GDGTD
+193 GTDMSRTDGVEDDESGNSTD
-198 SASDGNG
+198 E
-205 TAARPD
+205 AAD
-211 TNGTD
+211 TDQN

-254 PASMTKMLTAV
+254 PASMTKILTAV

-271 SSLDETVTMPYE
+271 NSLDEIVTMPYE

-322 ITLAD
+322 IALAD

-340 NEKAQELG
+340 NEKAQALG
-348 MSSTHFV
+348 MSNTHFV
-355 TCTGLHDAQH
+355 TCTGLHDEQH
-365 YSTIRDIAVLLQYAL
+365 YASVRDIAVLLQYAL